1 MSYATTWINFEDIM
15 LNEISQSQRD
25 KYCMIPLLRKLSK
38 VTELLEGRMWVPRSG
53 RKGGRG
59 VVAQEV

>member
-1 MSYATTWINFEDIM
+1 M
-15 LNEISQSQRD
+15 LSEISQSQRD
-25 KYCMIPLLRKLSK
+25 KYCVIPLLRKLSK
-38 VTELLEGRMWVPRSG
+38 VTELLEGRMWLPRSG